1 MVGTLCSGWIRAV
14 LKARP
19 LLSPDHP
26 HLEPRHFVDEKAVSE
41 NHKDYMFLQCILFIT
56 EVRATAASG
65 GQLRLPR
72 PACPCQPSP
81 RPRRTLSWFVLSYSL
96 TLLPKLTLNS

>member
-1 MVGTLCSGWIRAV
+1 MLR
-14 LKARP
+14 LNQRP

-56 EVRATAASG
+56 EVRATAASISL
-65 GQLRLPR
+65 LRLPG
-72 PACPCQPSP
+72 PACPAAS
-81 RPRRTLSWFVLSYSL
+81 
-96 TLLPKLTLNS
+96 LLPDPGGLFHCLV